1 MLRRIARTCVYT
13 GAIAGLLGLSGPAAA
28 ATPVPPGFTDSLVA
42 DVSRPTALAFTPDG
56 RMLITT
62 QNGQLR
68 IHANGALLTTPA
80 LTIGVCTDSERGMLG
95 VAVDPAFGLNQYIY
109 VYYTIPISGMCIN
122 RVSRFVL
129 SPMNTVSN
137 ETILVDKIPSP
148 GGNHNGGDL
157 NFGQDGNL
165 YISIGDGGCD
175 YKDISRCSG
184 SNTAARDEFIVLG
197 KILRIT
203 PSGGIPADNPFQG
216 AGTGRCNTDG
226 RTTAARCQETFAWGL
241 RNPFRFAFD
250 PNAAGTRFFINDV
263 GQNTWEEID
272 EGRAGADYGWN
283 VREGH
288 CALASVSDCGPPP
301 AGMTNPIY
309 DYAHSTGCRV
319 ITGGAFV
326 PNDVWPAE
334 YDGDYLYGDYECG
347 KIVRLQPSGG
357 GYVSTDFTTGL
368 GSSSAVHMRFGP
380 WSGPFGLTQALYY
393 TTYASTGE
401 IRRIGYTAGP
411 PRTPQPP
418 PPPGTPSPPG
428 APLPAVRITTIRY
441 DAPGVDGRAARSLNG
456 EWIRLR
462 NFAGRPVAL
471 RGWTIRDAQ
480 GHVYRFRTNTLAAGS
495 AVTIHTGPGRNT
507 AAHRYWGRATHVWG
521 NTRDR
526 ATLRTATGAVA
537 DVCRYANRRANLK
550 RC

>member
-1 MLRRIARTCVYT
+1 
-13 GAIAGLLGLSGPAAA
+13 
-28 ATPVPPGFTDSLVA
+28 
-42 DVSRPTALAFTPDG
+42 
-56 RMLITT
+56 MLITT

-326 PNDVWPAE
+326 PNGVWPAE

-428 APLPAVRITTIRY
+428 APPPAVRITTIRY